1 MKKRILSIIAIICL
15 AMTFTAAP
23 VKADVGP
30 KPSVRIRFENEPGE
44 PYYVTLLSDQST
56 YGPWSAGGDGSSIKD
71 PEINAFF
78 NDYKDPDGFYYIGNA
93 AQVTDG
99 SYSWTYYPPKRFK
112 ILVYFPQSGDV
123 FVSDIQE
130 RFAFDSYY
138 TCDLKSGSVTE
149 NPDIQNNLIG
159 FGVRLV
165 LTILIEYLIALLFG
179 FRSGKARK
187 IILIT
192 NLLTQIL
199 LNAAMGILD
208 YTSGLLVWLI
218 LFPLME
224 LIVMLIES
232 IIYAFALK
240 EQKPVRRV
248 VYGIVA
254 NLVSAV
260 IGFFTGVFI
269 G

>member
-1 MKKRILSIIAIICL
+1 MKKRILSIFAIVCL
-15 AMTFTAAP
+15 AMSFTTVP

-30 KPSVRIRFENEPGE
+30 KPSVHIRFENEPGE

-56 YGPWSAGGDGSSIKD
+56 YGPWSAGGSDSSIKD

-78 NDYKDPDGFYYIGNA
+78 NEYKDPDGFYYIGNV

-99 SYSWTYYPPKRFK
+99 SYSWTYYPPKCFK
-112 ILVYFPQSGDV
+112 ILVYFPQSGNV
-123 FVSDIQE
+123 IVSDVQE

-138 TCDLKSGSVTE
+138 TCDLKDGTVTE
-149 NPDIQNNLIG
+149 NPYIRDNLIG
-159 FGVRLV
+159 FAIRLV
-165 LTILIEYLIALLFG
+165 LTILLEYLIALLFG

-199 LNAAMGILD
+199 LNAVMGVLD
-208 YTSGLLVWLI
+208 YSSGLLVWL
-218 LFPLME
+218 LFFPLME

-232 IIYAFALK
+232 VIYAFTLK

-254 NLVSAV
+254 NIVSA
-260 IGFFTGVFI
+260 ILGFFTGILI